1 VDIGVVNHYGQYVLK
16 GGTSLSKGYRL
27 ISRFSEDVDL
37 LLIPQARDEESG
49 VEQLLEQVER
59 TISNLTG
66 LEITR
71 EKAEG
76 GLQPSLLLHIQGY
89 YPSTPKSISHRSES
103 ITAFR
108 AVPFLASLAN
118 WLPCLLTS
126 SSRHSRTSCASQD
139 LQPCQI
145 MMLHPTRT
153 LAEKLCVVDGIGR
166 RIAGGNNAVR
176 SREARH
182 YYDLWHLLDTDKS
195 PAIQYLQEHGDVELL
210 YDDCVRIT
218 QRFYG
223 SSPERPEGGFASSVA
238 FAPEVVGVV
247 TKAYAKMCGELVF
260 PGSNCPSLQAVVDR
274 VRANAS
280 HL

>member
-1 VDIGVVNHYGQYVLK
+1 MLVDQFVQAQQDFL
-16 GGTSLSKGYRL
+16 
-27 ISRFSEDVDL
+27 RFE
-37 LLIPQARDEESG
+37 
-49 VEQLLEQVER
+49 
-59 TISNLTG
+59 
-66 LEITR
+66 
-71 EKAEG
+71 
-76 GLQPSLLLHIQGY
+76 
-89 YPSTPKSISHRSES
+89 
-103 ITAFR
+103 
-108 AVPFLASLAN
+108 
-118 WLPCLLTS
+118 
-126 SSRHSRTSCASQD
+126 D

-145 MMLHPTRT
+145 MMLHPART
-153 LAEKLCVVDGIGR
+153 LVEKLCVVDGIGR

-247 TKAYAKMCGELVF
+247 AKAYAKMCGELVF
-260 PGSNCPSLQAVVDR
+260 PGSDCPSLQAVVDR